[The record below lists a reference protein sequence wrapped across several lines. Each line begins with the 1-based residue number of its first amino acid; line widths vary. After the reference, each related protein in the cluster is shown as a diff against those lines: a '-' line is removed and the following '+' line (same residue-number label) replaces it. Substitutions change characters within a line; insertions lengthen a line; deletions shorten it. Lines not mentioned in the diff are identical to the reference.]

1 SLKWF
6 LVEYFQQLLQLH
18 PWRCSL
24 LVAEMGRL
32 PKATNRRKKT
42 SRRISSLPRVVRLAF
57 TTPSAVSLQPS
68 TKIKSMMSRWTT
80 LNLGAQQ
87 KASGRLLHGKGNGNL
102 ALAITEQRT

>member
-68 TKIKSMMSRWTT
+68 TKIKSMMSRCTT
-80 LNLGAQQ
+80 LNLVVQP
-87 KASGRLLHGKGNGNL
+87 KTSGRFIKGNGNL